1 MEFLLLLEV
10 AMRLGRRIDGRALL
24 LSELFVLALEISL
37 RRQPAL
43 GGRLLLNGSLLAQRD
58 IARRAWRGCHARWR

>member
-10 AMRLGRRIDGRALL
+10 AMRLRRRVDGRALR
-24 LSELFVLALEISL
+24 LSEFFVLALEISL

-43 GGRLLLNGSLLAQRD
+43 SGRLLLNGSLLVQRD
-58 IARRAWRGCHARWR
+58 IARRARCGCHARWR